1 MYCTEI
7 PSNISFTLTI
17 IIKRRKFSLFRLH
30 HFTSFSLR
38 LPFAAID
45 VAYVSRARLPA
56 FDYYSIFSLLLAVA
70 AITFIQYALFACHV
84 KLNYIFLL
92 SFSSF
97 CRFQAH
103 LPTRKFPMRK
113 NKEEIWWNE
122 KRKRAAIFQ
131 NRLYGRDIVSTRHWS
146 TSSTTLPLSFS
157 SPLQPLTFL
166 FNIQSAYMRRKSEQ
180 IESKWIHFGFNN
192 NGAIVRFMAER
203 KECSHSSASTPAT
216 MYFM

>member
-7 PSNISFTLTI
+7 PTNISFTLTI
-17 IIKRRKFSLFRLH
+17 IILWGASSLSLCFAFIISL
-30 HFTSFSLR
+30 SFSLR

-45 VAYVSRARLPA
+45 VAHVSRARLPA

-97 CRFQAH
+97 CRFHAH
-103 LPTRKFPMRK
+103 LPTRKFPMNWKKKKKKK
-113 NKEEIWWNE
+113 NW
-122 KRKRAAIFQ
+122 ATIFQ
-131 NRLYGRDIVSTRHWS
+131 NRLYGRDVVSASHWS

-157 SPLQPLTFL
+157 SSLQPLTFL

-192 NGAIVRFMAER
+192 NGVIVRFMAER
-203 KECSHSSASTPAT
+203 KECSRSSGSTPAT
-216 MYFM
+216 MHFM